1 MNVKEDVKLSMKL
14 FKLVFF
20 IFMYVHC
27 LACGWY
33 FFAARDKKWI
43 PPLMYLEDDQYIY
56 DEDTL
61 KRYLFSVYHASLIL
75 TLNDIAPVTNAQVA
89 FCATF
94 LVLSAIINANIFGTM
109 ALIVQALNRKFT
121 AF

>member
-20 IFMYVHC
+20 ILMYVHC

-33 FFAARDKKWI
+33 FFVSRNKHWI
-43 PPLMYLEDDQYIY
+43 PPLMYLEEDQNIY
-56 DEDTL
+56 DEDDL
-61 KRYLFSVYHASLIL
+61 KKYLFSIYHASLIL
-75 TLNDIAPVTNAQVA
+75 TLNDIAPVTNAQIF

-94 LVLSAIINANIFGTM
+94 LVLSALINANIFGTM
-109 ALIVQALNRKFT
+109 ALIV
-121 AF
+121 